1 MAEKIKME
9 INELWLKQVVRDF
22 LKTGLLQ
29 RKIKELVYRD
39 KDEAF
44 KEFMKFY
51 FELADYVKI
60 NDEES
65 FRMIYEAPINKR
77 RKTKSTTGTQTRTDQ
92 T

>member
-1 MAEKIKME
+1 ME
-9 INELWLKQVVRDF
+9 INELWLKEVVRDF

-60 NDEES
+60 NDVES
-65 FRMIYEAPINKR
+65 FMMIYEAPINKR
-77 RKTKSTTGTQTRTDQ
+77 RKTKSTSTTTQTRTD
-92 T
+92 

>member
-1 MAEKIKME
+1 ME
-9 INELWLKQVVRDF
+9 INELWLKQVVKDF

-51 FELADYVKI
+51 FELAEYVKV

-65 FRMIYEAPINKR
+65 FRMIYEAPSNKR
-77 RKTKSTTGTQTRTDQ
+77 RKAKSSSGTTQTRTD
-92 T
+92 

>member
-1 MAEKIKME
+1 ME

-22 LKTGLLQ
+22 LKAGLLQ

-77 RKTKSTTGTQTRTDQ
+77 RRKKTESTTISSTTQTRTD
-92 T
+92 